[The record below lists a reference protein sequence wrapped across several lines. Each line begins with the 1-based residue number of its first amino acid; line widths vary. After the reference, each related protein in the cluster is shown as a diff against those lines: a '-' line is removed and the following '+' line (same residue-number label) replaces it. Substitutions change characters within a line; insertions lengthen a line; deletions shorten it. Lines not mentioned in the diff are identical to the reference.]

1 VREGIV
7 SVVLDRGHLMPTRS
21 AAGNEQR
28 WGADRALNAG
38 AGDKLEPALAA
49 NGKQRLQGA

>member
-1 VREGIV
+1 M

-38 AGDKLEPALAA
+38 AGDKLEPALAV